1 MRGDCRLARY
11 AAILRA
17 SLLLKHE
24 YFVLCQIPEKTYK
37 RSLPARH
44 GSRFSWRGR
53 VRNMQRD
60 VGFNIFVIRIQSAAV
75 EDFKKTGRQRGYGSG
90 YNREYLA
97 DISNLT
103 IMEIQPYPGLF
114 LPALLRHAARKKNG
128 TSLHFQS
135 PCKSVGLSIPNPD
148 TIYGL
153 GAKTRNKAKNFPN
166 LASFWGCR
174 RRKFPYSNP
183 RAKDDPRPPVFNLPQ
198 LPIIFRHSAFPISS
212 LKYHRPPS
220 AGRRKAGT

>member
-37 RSLPARH
+37 RRLPARH

-60 VGFNIFVIRIQSAAV
+60 VSFNIIVIRIQFAAV
-75 EDFKKTGRQRGYGSG
+75 EDFKK
-90 YNREYLA
+90 NRAATRIWKRLQPRA

-153 GAKTRNKAKNFPN
+153 GAKTRNKAKK
-166 LASFWGCR
+166 LSKSCIILGVSAQKISILKSARKR
-174 RRKFPYSNP
+174 RPATP
-183 RAKDDPRPPVFNLPQ
+183 GL
-198 LPIIFRHSAFPISS
+198 
-212 LKYHRPPS
+212 
-220 AGRRKAGT
+220 

>member
-1 MRGDCRLARY
+1 
-11 AAILRA
+11 
-17 SLLLKHE
+17 
-24 YFVLCQIPEKTYK
+24 
-37 RSLPARH
+37 
-44 GSRFSWRGR
+44 
-53 VRNMQRD
+53 MQRD
-60 VGFNIFVIRIQSAAV
+60 VGFNIIVIRIQSAAV
-75 EDFKKTGRQRGYGSG
+75 EDFKK
-90 YNREYLA
+90 NRAATRIWKRLQPRA

-128 TSLHFQS
+128 TSLPFQS

-212 LKYHRPPS
+212 LKYHRQRPPS
-220 AGRRKAGT
+220 DGRRKAGT

>member
-1 MRGDCRLARY
+1 
-11 AAILRA
+11 
-17 SLLLKHE
+17 
-24 YFVLCQIPEKTYK
+24 
-37 RSLPARH
+37 
-44 GSRFSWRGR
+44 
-53 VRNMQRD
+53 MQRD
-60 VGFNIFVIRIQSAAV
+60 VGFNIIVIRIQSAAV

-90 YNREYLA
+90 YNREHLA

-114 LPALLRHAARKKNG
+114 LPALLTPRRAKKNG

-166 LASFWGCR
+166 LALLGGAGAESFQT
-174 RRKFPYSNP
+174 KI
-183 RAKDDPRPPVFNLPQ
+183 RPPTPPQ
-198 LPIIFRHSAFPISS
+198 RL
-212 LKYHRPPS
+212 
-220 AGRRKAGT
+220 